1 MRPLPEAVSFVP
13 LLPEEGIKHN
23 VGGKGM
29 RGGLLC
35 EDKKGD
41 STVLEFLSSYNVG
54 GEAADLRYLDAITNS
69 SGYGSIQERGHR
81 SILFTVRFLLRVPE

>member
-23 VGGKGM
+23 VGGEGL

-41 STVLEFLSSYNVG
+41 NVLEFFSSYNNDG
-54 GEAADLRYLDAITNS
+54 GEVADLRYLDAIKNS